1 MSTYTN
7 PIPNSTG
14 GALGLGYG
22 LVLITWS
29 GATYGGGTIHG
40 ITIPPAH
47 INGCGDPI
55 YGCTLRSRIEDGRI
69 LRARHLGETGITIR

>member
-1 MSTYTN
+1 M
-7 PIPNSTG
+7 PNSTG

-22 LVLITWS
+22 LVLITRS

-47 INGCGDPI
+47 INGCGDTHT
-55 YGCTLRSRIEDGRI
+55 YMAVHWDQELRMAGY
-69 LRARHLGETGITIR
+69 